1 MLIELLALQMRKTIV
16 CTLNISHSFADFV
29 DKFDH
34 DEAPG
39 REGKGIQVLYR
50 GVAKDNP
57 SKVVIIVQAE
67 AGVIVKHTQD
77 NAARF
82 VENGALMHTAVVT
95 SYNES

>member
-1 MLIELLALQMRKTIV
+1 MRETIV
-16 CTLNISHSFADFV
+16 CTLNISNSFPDFV

-39 REGKGIQVLYR
+39 REAKDIKVLYR
-50 GVAKDNP
+50 GVAKYNP
-57 SKVVIIVQAE
+57 SKVVIVVQAE
-67 AGVIVKHTQD
+67 AGVIAQHMQD

>member
-1 MLIELLALQMRKTIV
+1 MRETIV
-16 CTLNISHSFADFV
+16 CTLTISNSFADFV

-39 REGKGIQVLYR
+39 RAVKGIKVLYR

-57 SKVVIIVQAE
+57 SKVVIVVQAE
-67 AGVIVKHTQD
+67 AGVIAQHMQD